1 LEDLDGN
8 GTVAFDCEDVDWIY
22 LAQKAEVAG
31 SCEYGN
37 NPSGCIKGENI
48 LRQLSY
54 C

>member
-8 GTVAFDCEDVDWIY
+8 GTVAIDFEDVDWIY
-22 LAQKAEVAG
+22 WAQRATVAG
-31 SCEYGN
+31 FCEHGN